1 MIERRFNI
9 IKTYNKLVR
18 DNIPNVIEKNNGKA
32 DYTILSDDEY
42 IIELDKKLNEEIAE
56 YQESKSIDE
65 IADVLEVLLA
75 ICKARGF
82 TEQELMD
89 VKAKKAE
96 KNGAFNH
103 KIYLKTVEQ
112 K

>member
-1 MIERRFNI
+1 M

-18 DNIPNVIEKNNGKA
+18 DKIPSIIERNNGNA

-42 IIELDKKLNEEIAE
+42 IVELDKKLNEEIAE

-65 IADVLEVLLA
+65 IADILEVLYA

-82 TEQELMD
+82 SEQELMD
-89 VKAKKAE
+89 VKLKKAK
-96 KNGAFNH
+96 KNGAFLN
-103 KIYLKTVEQ
+103 KIFLKTVEQ
-112 K
+112 SE